1 MTQTFRVP
9 NDLSRAYIYIHARN
23 QIQKFIKVAKVKE
36 LIFLDVDADTAR
48 ERALASASAGVDEY
62 QVSKAIQ
69 RFTSQ
74 TEQVINHYAKLGLCR
89 TVDASLPLEDA
100 SARFRQ
106 ALTPGVVFLAGPSA
120 RARAAVGARLQAE
133 FNYVRL
139 SPDEL
144 MKCELQRPTPTAALV
159 SSLLRKRQIVP
170 VDVTLQLVVQAMRA
184 SGSRRILVDNFPVAA
199 DQVRAFEGNVG
210 TPAFVLY
217 LDSGSDADG
226 VRQHLT
232 ATDFK
237 GSSDADAVEAAV
249 QAFESLTR
257 PVIEQYEAL
266 GKVRAVNATLSED
279 DLYRE
284 AQRHFKPVLV
294 PLIGSKLSQKDLV
307 TTLLGRKHG
316 FTRVDVP
323 GIQDAEAETQ
333 SRDGAV
339 IKLCRAQSRTV
350 PTDVTLRLLRRAIF
364 GSGNTRFLLDGFPQQ
379 VSEGYPLAHDQLFA
393 VEDKLAPLSFALHC
407 TADAATQRSLARNP
421 AEVEAES
428 DRFSRENQCV
438 LDFLLRAGSITPVV
452 SVDTSGASAND
463 TATILAQAKLF
474 PEAIHLIID
483 S

>member
-1 MTQTFRVP
+1 M
-9 NDLSRAYIYIHARN
+9 
-23 QIQKFIKVAKVKE
+23 KE
-36 LIFLDVDADTAR
+36 LIFLDVDAETARER

-89 TVDASLPLEDA
+89 TVDASLPLEHA
-100 SARFRQ
+100 SALFRQ

-159 SSLLRKRQIVP
+159 ASLLRKRQIVP

-184 SGSRRILVDNFPVAA
+184 SGSRRILIDNFPVAP
-199 DQVRAFEGNVG
+199 DQVRTFEGNVG
-210 TPAFVLY
+210 TPVFVLY

-232 ATDFK
+232 ATDLK
-237 GSSDADAVEAAV
+237 GSDAGAVEAAV

-257 PVIEQYEAL
+257 PVIEQYEAQ
-266 GKVRAVNATLSED
+266 GKVRTVNATLSED

-294 PLIGSKLSQKDLV
+294 PLIGSKLSQTDLV

-316 FTRVDVP
+316 FMRVDVP

-438 LDFLLRAGSITPVV
+438 LDFLLNRGGSITPVV

-463 TATILAQAKLF
+463 TSTILAQAKLF